1 MCRYVSPD
9 NIFLRSVMVGSA
21 PRLNPPIESS
31 CHQFQHVLRDIWLEI
46 RVFQSRILQWEAFL
60 MFRRLRLWIKWHTV
74 PPNRKPI
81 SFPVRHTATIS

>member
-1 MCRYVSPD
+1 MMMFIERTGIVASWRD
-9 NIFLRSVMVGSA
+9 AI
-21 PRLNPPIESS
+21 LNPPIESS

-46 RVFQSRILQWEAFL
+46 RVFQSRVLQREAFL

-81 SFPVRHTATIS
+81 SFAVRHAATIS